1 MGAVA
6 RSAHPS
12 SFRPL
17 PLLLSMPQLQTNSR
31 KIPKSLLTMEEEKNK
46 PSKRNRL
53 AKIGKV
59 IAEIVTALISTIV
72 SAVVVV
78 ILYILYIPFAVGR
91 ALFNRKAIRGFYSD
105 VFYAVDGIGQRIR
118 KREEVEN
125 E

>member
-1 MGAVA
+1 
-6 RSAHPS
+6 
-12 SFRPL
+12 
-17 PLLLSMPQLQTNSR
+17 
-31 KIPKSLLTMEEEKNK
+31 MEEAKNK
-46 PSKRNRL
+46 PTKRERL

-59 IAEIVTALISTIV
+59 IAEVATALMSTIF

-78 ILYILYIPFAVGR
+78 ILYVLYIPFAVGR